1 MLKMNYEFR
10 KGILLVRLLGNFDKD
25 HYQRNIKKL
34 NELIKE
40 IGITNIVLNIDE
52 IKSIDISGINYILN
66 YYKYIVSKS
75 GSFILCEK
83 DNTITK
89 KIFKEK
95 IPWIDNELKAFALI

>member
-10 KGILLVRLLGNFDKD
+10 KGILFVRLLGNFDKD

-66 YYKYIVSKS
+66 YYNAIDHHEDPHNRETYYQTSQL
-75 GSFILCEK
+75 FFLCS
-83 DNTITK
+83 
-89 KIFKEK
+89 IFRWK
-95 IPWIDNELKAFALI
+95 

>member
-10 KGILLVRLLGNFDKD
+10 KGILFVRLLGNFDKD

-52 IKSIDISGINYILN
+52 IKSIDVSGINYILN
-66 YYKYIVSKS
+66 YYKYIVSKR

-83 DNTITK
+83 DNTITRR
-89 KIFKEK
+89 IFKEK

>member
-10 KGILLVRLLGNFDKD
+10 KGILFVRLLGNFDKD

-52 IKSIDISGINYILN
+52 IKSIDISVN

>member
-10 KGILLVRLLGNFDKD
+10 KGILFVRLLENFDKD

-52 IKSIDISGINYILN
+52 IKS
-66 YYKYIVSKS
+66 
-75 GSFILCEK
+75 C
-83 DNTITK
+83 
-89 KIFKEK
+89 
-95 IPWIDNELKAFALI
+95 